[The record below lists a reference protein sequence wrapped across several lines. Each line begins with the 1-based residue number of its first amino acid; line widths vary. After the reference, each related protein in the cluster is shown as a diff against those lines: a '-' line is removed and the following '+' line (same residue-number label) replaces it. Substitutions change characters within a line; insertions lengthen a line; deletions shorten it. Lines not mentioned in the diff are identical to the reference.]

1 MQCRWGTILMQA
13 FFMLPVKKGNAD
25 CVLGALLFSPVVIP
39 SSSVTLNATH
49 ISLRLPILCL
59 QLKVAFRLVFQTA
72 FLIALH
78 RSPIDR
84 LSINSW
90 FISGMINSSWFP
102 RTLLVLTLKVLH
114 FRKPLS
120 PRQNEDAW
128 SSCLWNVSCPLWIS
142 LQNHSPSCSWV
153 ILACHVSKPCVIHL
167 YSLLSLPSKARN
179 SVHFSPSLL
188 ILT

>member
-1 MQCRWGTILMQA
+1 MGNYTDAGIFYVICEKEKCWLCPGLSSLLPHGDTIQ
-13 FFMLPVKKGNAD
+13 FCDFECHPY
-25 CVLGALLFSPVVIP
+25 I
-39 SSSVTLNATH
+39 SVTPNSVPAAQ
-49 ISLRLPILCL
+49 SS
-59 QLKVAFRLVFQTA
+59 FRLVFQTA
-72 FLIALH
+72 FLIAVH

-128 SSCLWNVSCPLWIS
+128 SSCLWNVSCPLWVS

-153 ILACHVSKPCVIHL
+153 ILVS
-167 YSLLSLPSKARN
+167 
-179 SVHFSPSLL
+179 F
-188 ILT
+188 

>member
-1 MQCRWGTILMQA
+1 
-13 FFMLPVKKGNAD
+13 MLSVKKRNAD
-25 CVLGALLFSPVVIP
+25 CVLGSLLFSPMVIP

-49 ISLRLPILCL
+49 ISLRFPVLCL

-78 RSPIDR
+78 RSAIDR

-90 FISGMINSSWFP
+90 FISGMINLSWFP
-102 RTLLVLTLKVLH
+102 RAFLILTLKVLH

-128 SSCLWNVSCPLWIS
+128 SSCL
-142 LQNHSPSCSWV
+142 
-153 ILACHVSKPCVIHL
+153 
-167 YSLLSLPSKARN
+167 
-179 SVHFSPSLL
+179 
-188 ILT
+188 

>member
-1 MQCRWGTILMQA
+1 MAVHPEHLKCTFYFVFLIFWQDLESKSLNSERQMQCRWGTILMQA

-25 CVLGALLFSPVVIP
+25 CVLGALLFSPMVIP

-128 SSCLWNVSCPLWIS
+128 SSCL
-142 LQNHSPSCSWV
+142 
-153 ILACHVSKPCVIHL
+153 
-167 YSLLSLPSKARN
+167 
-179 SVHFSPSLL
+179 
-188 ILT
+188 